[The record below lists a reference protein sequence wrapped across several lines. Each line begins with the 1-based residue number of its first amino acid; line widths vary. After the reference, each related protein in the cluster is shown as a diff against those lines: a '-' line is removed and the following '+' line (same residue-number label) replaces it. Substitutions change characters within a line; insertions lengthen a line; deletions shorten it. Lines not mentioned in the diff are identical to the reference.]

1 VLLTLVGL
9 NLREVYG
16 VRPCRCGPNGV
27 DTISVNEHTDYVM
40 SLLDVG
46 DEFGCAD
53 DPILAHR
60 FRVTA
65 CKALLSG
72 RAIESREKGGEE
84 HIQVQASRIGS
95 IRQYL
100 VARMV
105 IHSREANPYP
115 IGTGPVTHGHVLES
129 HPWPSLVAVDGRE
142 REDSNPARS
151 PSPFAQDSSPARC
164 AQQQSGFSGE

>member
-1 VLLTLVGL
+1 MLLTLVGL

-27 DTISVNEHTDYVM
+27 DTISVNEHTDYVIV

-60 FRVTA
+60 FRVIA

-72 RAIESREKGGEE
+72 RAIDDLAA
-84 HIQVQASRIGS
+84 QVGNVLADVFGTELVCQTVEIL
-95 IRQYL
+95 RQL
-100 VARMV
+100 HADVVRPWLRAPVA
-105 IHSREANPYP
+105 
-115 IGTGPVTHGHVLES
+115 
-129 HPWPSLVAVDGRE
+129 
-142 REDSNPARS
+142 
-151 PSPFAQDSSPARC
+151 
-164 AQQQSGFSGE
+164 